1 MKALGYLQALIGVL
15 VVAVVLVVL
24 AQRILGRARR
34 RGSTTG
40 NALEVFDEVFSP
52 ARYNATVELREHEA
66 QGPVTPAPDD
76 EDDDQDDRDDEGPP
90 RRRPRDGGA
99 APDGST

>member
-15 VVAVVLVVL
+15 VLAVVLVVL
-24 AQRILGRARR
+24 VQRFLGRARR

-52 ARYNATVELREHEA
+52 ARYSATVELREHEA
-66 QGPVTPAPDD
+66 QGPGTPVPDD
-76 EDDDQDDRDDEGPP
+76 DDPDGPTDE
-90 RRRPRDGGA
+90 RPRA
-99 APDGST
+99 R